1 MGEVSAPPPGSLSAL
16 LAPVAARL
24 RWAVALQVVAAVAGV
39 VPFLAVAELGRVLL
53 ADGPAD
59 RARVWLVAWLTVG
72 ALLLRAALFFTA
84 VVLTHFADVD
94 IQYATRRRM
103 VAVLGRL
110 PLGWFGDRNS
120 GRVKKAVT
128 DDIAAMHHLVAH
140 ALLDLTAG
148 VVVPLVSLAYLVTVD
163 WRLTLVTLL
172 PLAAGLYCYA
182 RAMSGSQAKM
192 VEWDRALGRVSH
204 AAVEFVEGIAV
215 VKAFG
220 QTRRAHRRFVEATD
234 DYVSFF
240 LAWVLA
246 SLRASTLA
254 EVAFSPVVTLLVV
267 LAGGAVFV
275 TEGWLAPADLL
286 PFALVGLAITAP
298 IFTLGQ
304 NVVKLRSARQAA
316 AGVLEVL
323 DARPLPAPAEPA
335 LPAGGEV
342 AYDQVRFSYDD
353 RAEAL
358 RGIDL
363 RLLAG
368 TVTALV
374 GASGSGKSTL
384 ARLLPRFWD
393 VTGGRITVGGVDV
406 RHIPAAELYRAVS
419 FVLQDVQLLRATVRD
434 NIRLAVPDADD
445 ASVRAAARAA
455 QIDERIMALP
465 RGYDSV
471 IGENARLSGGE
482 AQRVSI
488 ARALLADAPVLV
500 LDEAT
505 AFADPASEAAIQ
517 DALAELTA
525 GRTVLVI
532 AHRLS
537 TVVDADQIVVLERG
551 AVVQR
556 GRHDELVGQD
566 GRYRELWRAQQRA
579 ANWRPREE
587 AAR

>member
-1 MGEVSAPPPGSLSAL
+1 MGEVSASPPGSLSSL

-24 RWAVALQVVAAVAGV
+24 RWAVALQVVAAAAGV

-59 RARVWLVAWLTVG
+59 RARAWLVAWLTVG

-84 VVLTHFADVD
+84 VALTHFADVD
-94 IQYATRRRM
+94 FQYATRRRM

-128 DDIAAMHHLVAH
+128 DDITAMHHLVAH

-172 PLAAGLYCYA
+172 PLAGGLCCYA

-240 LAWVLA
+240 LTWVLA

-254 EVAFSPVVTLLVV
+254 EVAFSPVVTLLAV

-304 NVVKLRSARQAA
+304 NVVKLRSAGRPPPGSWRSWTRGRCPPRPSPRCRRAA
-316 AGVLEVL
+316 
-323 DARPLPAPAEPA
+323 RW
-335 LPAGGEV
+335 
-342 AYDQVRFSYDD
+342 RTT
-353 RAEAL
+353 R
-358 RGIDL
+358 
-363 RLLAG
+363 
-368 TVTALV
+368 
-374 GASGSGKSTL
+374 SGSPMTTGPRRCAAST
-384 ARLLPRFWD
+384 
-393 VTGGRITVGGVDV
+393 
-406 RHIPAAELYRAVS
+406 
-419 FVLQDVQLLRATVRD
+419 
-434 NIRLAVPDADD
+434 
-445 ASVRAAARAA
+445 
-455 QIDERIMALP
+455 
-465 RGYDSV
+465 
-471 IGENARLSGGE
+471 
-482 AQRVSI
+482 
-488 ARALLADAPVLV
+488 
-500 LDEAT
+500 
-505 AFADPASEAAIQ
+505 
-517 DALAELTA
+517 
-525 GRTVLVI
+525 
-532 AHRLS
+532 
-537 TVVDADQIVVLERG
+537 
-551 AVVQR
+551 
-556 GRHDELVGQD
+556 
-566 GRYRELWRAQQRA
+566 
-579 ANWRPREE
+579 
-587 AAR
+587 